1 MITPELF
8 QGIVKPDH
16 VTTVLPDALIHVEDG
31 MIEDDTNCNPAAKV
45 SVIDTSKSVSP
56 LL

>member
-16 VTTVLPDALIHVEDG
+16 VTIVLPDAFVHVEDG
-31 MIEDDTNCNPAAKV
+31 IIEDDINVSPFARV
-45 SVIDTSKSVSP
+45 SVINTSKSVSP